1 MRTGIRVYEAMT
13 KRPIFVDVNS
23 NLRECAKIMLKEKI
37 GSLVVKDGKK
47 LVGIITEKD
56 FVRCLRDNIHNMKVR
71 DVMVRDVKTIE
82 PDKDIYEAFK
92 MMGEENIRKLPVV
105 DKGNFIGFL
114 TEKDIL
120 KIAPSL
126 FDLFAEKLLI
136 RDPENKPI
144 IGTDS

>member
-13 KRPIFVDVNS
+13 KRPIFVDVDS
-23 NLRECAKIMLKEKI
+23 NLRECARIMLKERV

-56 FVRCLRDNIHNMKVR
+56 FVRCLRDYSFDMKVR
-71 DVMVRDVKTIE
+71 DVMTRDVKTIE
-82 PDKDIYEAFK
+82 PNKDIYEAFK

-105 DKGNFIGFL
+105 DRGIFIGFL

-120 KIAPSL
+120 RIAPSL

-136 RDPENKPI
+136 RESEDKPI